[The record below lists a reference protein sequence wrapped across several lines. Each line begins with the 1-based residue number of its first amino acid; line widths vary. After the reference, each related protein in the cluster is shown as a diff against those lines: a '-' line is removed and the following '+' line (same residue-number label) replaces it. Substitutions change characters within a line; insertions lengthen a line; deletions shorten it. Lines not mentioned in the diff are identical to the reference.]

1 MISVRFHD
9 ETPEIANLYLGCL
22 GDTSVHLNRVEQ
34 ILRPETRNSHPPA
47 STPPRHNAGNTIPSQ
62 PAQDPIPDD
71 PSPSSLSFYSF
82 SSTSP
87 LSQNNTCTFTEREA
101 ILIRNF
107 VENMALWVSTQPPVK
122 SCITTDSFT
131 YRPTSLTQY
140 AILNQRSLREHSVS
154 PFCATPSLHSP
165 RGISTDRT
173 PAISQKLCS
182 TTISACRY

>member
-9 ETPEIANLYLGCL
+9 ETPEIANLYLGYSST
-22 GDTSVHLNRVEQ
+22 GKRN
-34 ILRPETRNSHPPA
+34 IYPPE
-47 STPPRHNAGNTIPSQ
+47 STLPRHNVGNTIPSQ

-87 LSQNNTCTFTEREA
+87 LSQNNIRPCIFTEREA

-107 VENMALWVSTQPPVK
+107 VENMALWV
-122 SCITTDSFT
+122 TTISPGKRYIPTNSFT
-131 YRPTSLTQY
+131 NRPTSLIQC
-140 AILNQRSLREHSVS
+140 AISNQRSLREHSVS